1 MEKLFEKILD
11 EDEKIEK
18 VMKPH
23 KGKYFFS
30 VMLSWGLSLALFAVM
45 GIIFVL
51 FPEEGMEINKIY
63 TLVPIGLWF
72 ACMLLVLLF
81 ASIYYK
87 NLYYAYSNK
96 RVIIRSG
103 IFGVDFKSLDMG
115 MIGAVNV
122 YVSLLDK
129 IIRKDTGSIM
139 FGSTA
144 SPIGGQNAGAGYKF
158 NNIKAP
164 YETCKDVKSFIDKYK
179 KEIQS
184 K

>member
-1 MEKLFEKILD
+1 MEKYFEKIID
-11 EDEKIEK
+11 DDEKIVK

-23 KGKYFFS
+23 KGKFYLS
-30 VMLSWGLSLALFAVM
+30 VAITWGISLLVFAVM
-45 GIIFVL
+45 GIFAVL
-51 FPEEGMEINKIY
+51 FPEEGFVVKYIY
-63 TLVPIGLWF
+63 LLIPIGAWVL
-72 ACMLLVLLF
+72 CLSIILLL

-87 NLYYAYSNK
+87 NLFYAYSNK

-103 IFGVDFKSLDMG
+103 IFGVDFKSLDMS

-129 IIRKDTGSIM
+129 ILRKDTGSIM

-144 SPIGGQNAGAGYKF
+144 SPIGGQNAGVGYRF
-158 NNIKAP
+158 NHIKHP
-164 YETCKDVKSFIDKYK
+164 YETSKEVKASIDEYK
-179 KEIQS
+179 KNINS